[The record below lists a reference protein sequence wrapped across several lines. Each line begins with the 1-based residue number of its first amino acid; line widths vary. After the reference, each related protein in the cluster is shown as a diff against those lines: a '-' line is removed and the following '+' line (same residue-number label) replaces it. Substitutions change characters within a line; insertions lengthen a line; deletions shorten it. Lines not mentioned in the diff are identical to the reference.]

1 MDLKRGGFKMRG
13 FKLSP
18 VWGLCLLLVAFAST
32 TAFSDGFDDLEIGDT
47 APDFTLRDL
56 AEKEFTLSDSQGDV
70 VVIQF
75 GSSTT
80 VPFVEQI
87 KSMNDVV
94 KKYKRQGVTFITVY
108 TVEQM
113 FDWQASDYFEK
124 YERAKGLRFQLGVQS
139 GQRMGARV
147 LVDDT
152 DETVYKTYG
161 SVPAG
166 VFIVDKDENLAYKAR
181 VVNASDV
188 DKTLEK
194 LM

>member
-1 MDLKRGGFKMRG
+1 MRG